1 MSRAPLSNTLL
12 ESGSAIR
19 DLQGSKLSTAK
30 SPPSENPGETKV
42 LTEFERDIAL
52 LLRAENRDPF
62 RLLGPHIAEEAD
74 EKRLVVRGFFPR
86 ASEVFV
92 LMKGHPDPMPAGRI
106 SSEGLFEA
114 ILPLFPA
121 LPISPVTSLWPV
133 KEPGQPEREF
143 CPAYACPPLS
153 ADFDLYL
160 MGEGTHYLKYEKMGA
175 HPTVVE

>member
-62 RLLGPHIAEEAD
+62 RILGPHIAEEGD
-74 EKRLVVRGFFPR
+74 PKRLVVRGFFPR
-86 ASEVFV
+86 ASEVSV
-92 LMKGHPDPMPAGRI
+92 SVEGSKNPIPAIRVFP
-106 SSEGLFEA
+106 EGLFEA
-114 ILPLFPA
+114 VLP
-121 LPISPVTSLWPV
+121 
-133 KEPGQPEREF
+133 
-143 CPAYACPPLS
+143 
-153 ADFDLYL
+153 
-160 MGEGTHYLKYEKMGA
+160 
-175 HPTVVE
+175 